1 MTNAI
6 LLTYSLAQNVQR
18 ADEMGQVMSG
28 GYQKGS
34 PKLRQI
40 LVFVDNL
47 DNSVMSVKCKK
58 KKKKKCIHVHVH
70 VCGVW
75 L

>member
-18 ADEMGQVMSG
+18 ADEMGQVMPG

-40 LVFVDNL
+40 TELGLMFVDNL
-47 DNSVMSVKCKK
+47 DNSVMSVKCKM
-58 KKKKKCIHVHVH
+58 VS
-70 VCGVW
+70 
-75 L
+75 